1 MASKVIRRW
10 LAKMIVINGSWYL
23 PIDQAARQSIEAD
36 LGEPLDKEKHT
47 ANMELRVGRLGMFLD
62 AFFKK

>member
-1 MASKVIRRW
+1 
-10 LAKMIVINGSWYL
+10 MIVINGSWYL

-36 LGEPLDKEKHT
+36 LGEPLDKEKHL
-47 ANMELRVGRLGMFLD
+47 ANMELRVGKLGMFLD